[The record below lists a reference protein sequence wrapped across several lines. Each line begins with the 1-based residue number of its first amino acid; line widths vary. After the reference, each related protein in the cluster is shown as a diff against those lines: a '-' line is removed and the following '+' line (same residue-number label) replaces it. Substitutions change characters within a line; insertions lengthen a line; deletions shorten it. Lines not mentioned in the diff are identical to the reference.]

1 MNMASSLL
9 RVCGVLLCLVLAGG
23 CDSAAVLL
31 AGIGSGGTGAV
42 ASGPIGGFGSVI
54 VNGVRFDDTAARVSI
69 DGVANRPVTDLRL
82 GMVTEVRGEIDP
94 GGTTGR
100 AQEIMSGFALR
111 GPVTAL
117 TATGIEV
124 LGQQVRV
131 GTETVLDGFS
141 APGDLVPGDLV
152 AVSGLHD
159 ATALAIVATRIERRP
174 ASEAAAVAVE
184 GTVSA
189 LTPTTFQLG
198 SLLVT
203 YSAAQLVGMPAAG
216 LADGM
221 LVRVEAPA
229 AQSGNAVTAASV
241 RALSSMLPA
250 GAYVE
255 YVGYVSQ
262 FASAA
267 SFQVGSLAVNAANA
281 QFVGAPASTLANGV
295 RVEVAGTVAGG
306 IVNATEVDF
315 LLLAEE
321 PASPTPADV
330 EGPITDL
337 LSPSNFRVRG
347 QLVDATHATFS
358 GGVIG
363 ELANGRTVH
372 VTGLVNGSMLA
383 ATSVAFLDTPPPEL
397 TRLAVD
403 GAITDFSSPAS
414 FRVNGQPVTT
424 GAGTTFIGG
433 TAGDLA
439 NGRHVTAEGVVQ
451 GGVLVAGIL
460 TVFPAQA
467 PQVVTTDGR
476 VDNFV
481 SAASFTVNGQPI
493 AAGAAT
499 TYLSGTAASLTN
511 GVHVTVAGTLSG
523 GVLHATSIQFHN
535 DDSGQS
541 QAEVEGYISQYVSIS
556 NFKVAGQV
564 VDASGASFEG
574 GRASNLANGL
584 KVHATGSIRGGVLYA
599 TKIEI
604 DD

>member
-1 MNMASSLL
+1 MASSLL

-23 CDSAAVLL
+23 CDSAAILL

-69 DGVANRPVTDLRL
+69 DGVADRPVTELRL

-94 GGTTGR
+94 GGKTGR

-111 GPVTAL
+111 GPVTVV
-117 TATGIEV
+117 TSTSIEV

-131 GTETVLDGFS
+131 GGETVLDGIS
-141 APGDLVPGDLV
+141 TLGDLVPGDLV

-159 ATALAIVATRIERRP
+159 ATAPAIVATRIERRA
-174 ASEAAAVAVE
+174 ASDAATVAVE

-198 SLLVT
+198 SLVVT
-203 YSAAQLVGMPAAG
+203 YSAAQLVDLPAAG

-229 AQSGNAVTAASV
+229 PQAGNALAAASV
-241 RALSSMLPA
+241 RALPSTLPA

-267 SFQVGSLAVNAANA
+267 SFQVGALSVNAANA
-281 QFVGAPASTLANGV
+281 QFVGAPPSTLANGV

-306 IVNATEVDF
+306 VVNATEVEF
-315 LLLAEE
+315 LLLAPQPVAAE
-321 PASPTPADV
+321 V
-330 EGPITDL
+330 EGPITDF

-347 QLVDATHATFS
+347 QFVDATHAIFS
-358 GGVIG
+358 GGAIG
-363 ELANGRTVH
+363 ELANGRNVH
-372 VTGLVNGSMLA
+372 VTGPVDGSMLA
-383 ATSVAFLDTPPPEL
+383 AASVAFLDTPPPEL

-403 GAITDFSSPAS
+403 GTITDFSSPAS

-424 GAGTTFIGG
+424 GAGTTFVGG

-511 GVHVTVAGTLSG
+511 GVHVTVTGTLSG
-523 GVLHATSIQFHN
+523 GVLHATSIQFHS
-535 DDSGQS
+535 DDSEQS
-541 QAEVEGYISQYVSIS
+541 QAEVEGYISQFVSVS

-574 GRASNLANGL
+574 GRAGNLANGL

-599 TKIEI
+599 TRIEI